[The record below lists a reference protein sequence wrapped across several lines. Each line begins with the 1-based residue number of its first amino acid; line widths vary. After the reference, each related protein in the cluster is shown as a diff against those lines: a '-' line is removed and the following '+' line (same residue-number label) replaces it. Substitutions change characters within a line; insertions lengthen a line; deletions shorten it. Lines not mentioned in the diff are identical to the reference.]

1 MATLI
6 TGGTG
11 FIGSYIVA
19 RLLVEEGEQPVL
31 FDIAPPRGMLSD
43 LGREIPLSARISVQ
57 PFRLIL

>member
-11 FIGSYIVA
+11 FIGSYIA